1 MVKYSILLITIS
13 FDFTRSDFTLTLNKT
28 FDSSLSIIDRQP
40 RVQTSIAS
48 PIVANYFDLIE
59 SPELAVFINCLY
71 CCFLQFKFLLH
82 SY

>member
-13 FDFTRSDFTLTLNKT
+13 LSSFDFAAGLNNT

-59 SPELAVFINCLY
+59 SPEFAVSIDCLY
-71 CCFLQFKFLLH
+71 CCFPQFKFLLH

>member
-1 MVKYSILLITIS
+1 MITIG
-13 FDFTRSDFTLTLNKT
+13 FDFTRFDFILTLNKT

-48 PIVANYFDLIE
+48 LIVANYFELIE
-59 SPELAVFINCLY
+59 SPELAVSIDYLY
-71 CCFLQFKFLLH
+71 CCFPQFKFHLH